1 MLSSFISQRHATE
14 RNKERAGG
22 GCYVYR
28 ISWSFSPT
36 WLSIKYMDMTWESKV
51 ADGLRT
57 QEYSQEHL
65 CTRPS
70 TARYSV
76 EPNKCL

>member
-1 MLSSFISQRHATE
+1 MFTGFLGPFLPLGCLS
-14 RNKERAGG
+14 
-22 GCYVYR
+22 
-28 ISWSFSPT
+28 
-36 WLSIKYMDMTWESKV
+36 KYMDMTWESKV

-76 EPNKCL
+76 EPNRCL